1 VLYMKDTSG
10 TVDSVSQRLAD
21 EARSHRM
28 TVIAIHDVKDKLAL
42 AGITFPH
49 DCRVLELWNPQRI
62 RRALE
67 LDMAVSTVLP
77 SRIAVFEREGKVRI
91 ALIKPTALLDL
102 YQHPELEPIAQEA
115 EDAMICLVEAV
126 CR

>member
-1 VLYMKDTSG
+1 MKDAPG
-10 TVDSVSQRLAD
+10 TVESVSERLAE
-21 EARSHRM
+21 EARGHRM
-28 TVIAIHDVKDKLAL
+28 TVVAIHDVRANL
-42 AGITFPH
+42 AGAGVPFDR

-67 LDMAVSTVLP
+67 MDMAVSTVLP
-77 SRIAVFEREGKVRI
+77 GRIAVFENEGKVRV

-102 YQHPELEPIAQEA
+102 YQHPELAPIGQEA
-115 EDAMICLVEAV
+115 EDAMICIVEAV